1 MKNIEIM
8 APAGSRESLMAAINA
23 GAGSVY
29 FGVERLNMRSKSS
42 ANFTLDDLKDIV
54 AICKSNNVKTY
65 LTMNIVLYD
74 EDLQAM
80 KETIEVAHKEGVSA
94 VIAADI
100 AVMQYAR
107 QIGMEVH
114 ISTQANVSNFEAL
127 KFYAGFADVV
137 VLARELSIEQISYIS
152 KKINEEN
159 ICGPSG
165 NLVEI
170 ELFVHGAMC
179 MSVSSK
185 CYLSLHEKG
194 YSANRGACLQNCR
207 KAYTVTDKETG
218 YQLDI
223 DNEYIMSHKDMCT
236 IEIIDKIIEAGA
248 TVLKLEGRA
257 RSPEYVKTVV
267 SAYSKAIDAYK
278 KGEFSY
284 EYGTELKE
292 GLKRVF
298 NRGFWEG
305 HYLGHPT
312 GEWSDVY
319 GSKAKERKEYVGKV
333 TNFFANIGVVEI
345 LLQAGEVNQGDGLL
359 FIGPTTGVIESTAD
373 EIRVDLKSVQKANK
387 GEKFSLKVSEKVR
400 RNDKLY
406 KIVKL

>member
-1 MKNIEIM
+1 
-8 APAGSRESLMAAINA
+8 MAAIHA

-42 ANFTLDDLKDIV
+42 ANFTLDDLRDIV
-54 AICKSNNVKTY
+54 SVCRSHQVKTY

-74 EDLQAM
+74 EDLMAM
-80 KETIEVAHKEGVSA
+80 RETLDVAHAEGVSA

-100 AVMQYAR
+100 AVMEYAR
-107 QIGMEVH
+107 EIGMEVH

-127 KFYAGFADVV
+127 RFYASYADVV
-137 VLARELSIEQISYIS
+137 VLARELTIEQISYIS
-152 KKINEEN
+152 RKIKEEDV
-159 ICGPSG
+159 CGPSG
-165 NLVEI
+165 RQVEI

-207 KAYTVTDKETG
+207 KAYTVIDKETG

-236 IEIIDKIIEAGA
+236 IEVIDKIIEAGA

-267 SAYSKAIDAYK
+267 SAYRRAIDAYAN
-278 KGEFSY
+278 GEFSFD
-284 EYGTELKE
+284 YGTSLKTDLE
-292 GLKRVF
+292 KVF

-305 HYLGHPT
+305 HYLGHHT

-319 GSKAKERKEYVGKV
+319 GSKATERKEYVGKV
-333 TNFFANIGVVEI
+333 TNYFSKLGVAEV
-345 LLQAGEVNQGDGLL
+345 LLQSGTVTEGDEIL
-359 FIGPTTGVIESTAD
+359 FIGPTTGVVDQCAED
-373 EIRVDLKSVQKANK
+373 IRVDLKQVDEAVK
-387 GEKFSLKVSEKVR
+387 GQRFSLKVHERIR

-406 KIVKL
+406 KIVKLS